1 MRAVIAMSGGV
12 DSSVAALLTKQEG
25 NETIGITLKLYSN
38 EDIGVCREKTCC
50 SLADVED
57 ARSVAYKL
65 GMPYY
70 VLNFS
75 DSFEQEVIHRFIDE
89 YEKGRTPNP
98 CIDCNK
104 HIKFEQLLQRAEEI
118 GFDKI
123 VTGHYVIVEQNENG
137 RYILRKGKDL
147 TKDQSYMLYSL
158 NQEQLSKSYF
168 PLGRM
173 KKSEVRKI
181 AEENGLINARK
192 RDSQDICFVQDGDY
206 AGFIERYAEKTF
218 PEGNFVGI
226 NGEIYGKHK
235 GIIHYTIGQRKG
247 LGISFPQPMYVGG
260 IDPVRNEVLLC
271 KSDELFS
278 TELTARNLNLITCDK
293 IKQPIRVKAKVR
305 YRHKEQWATAT
316 QTGDDEIKI
325 VFDEGQRAITK
336 GQAVVMYDGDV
347 VVGGGVIT

>member
-57 ARSVAYKL
+57 ARSVAHKL

-123 VTGHYVIVEQNENG
+123 VTGHYVIVEQNENS

-173 KKSEVRKI
+173 EKSEVRRI

-206 AGFIERYAEKTF
+206 AGFIERYAGKTF

-293 IKQPIRVKAKVR
+293 IEQPIRVKAKVR